1 MECKNKVRIQRKRGQ
16 FQQSRP
22 KDLVW
27 IPLWSKS
34 EYGSR
39 DKPFESVFFQEE
51 VGIRGLPLPV
61 VELRVRPLGVL
72 VDFVDP

>member
-1 MECKNKVRIQRKRGQ
+1 M
-16 FQQSRP
+16 
-22 KDLVW
+22 VW

-39 DKPFESVFFQEE
+39 DKPFESAFFQEE
-51 VGIRGLPLPV
+51 VVGIRGLPLPV